1 MPINLILKKPT
12 INLLNSIILM
22 LVKGI
27 NPDSNKYHKLIKFCL
42 IQVLS
47 NSMIQQGLL
56 DKDGLKWV
64 VKLNKELI
72 PINNIKMSFIVCHLN
87 KDNNF
92 KDKHKLD

>member
-12 INLLNSIILM
+12 TNLPNNIIPM

-27 NPDSNKYHKLIKFCL
+27 NPDSNKYRKLIKFCR

-47 NSMIQQGLL
+47 NSMTQQELL
-56 DKDGLKWV
+56 DKDGPKWV

-72 PINNIKMSFIVCHLN
+72 PINNIKMSSIVCHLN

-92 KDKHKLD
+92 KDKLRQD